1 MIYTARYAV
10 TPSEL
15 ERPRFDLAADI
26 TRQVVQELRRVA
38 RSGDVHVEWVAQCAH
53 PARNGEFVDVPWVPG
68 TPFPLR
74 VRNLLCRGRVE
85 TRSG

>member
-10 TPSEL
+10 SPSEL
-15 ERPRFDLAADI
+15 ERAGFDLAADI
-26 TRQVVQELRRVA
+26 TRQVVENLRSSA
-38 RSGDVHVEWVAQCAH
+38 ISGDVHVEWVAQCAH
-53 PARNGEFVDVPWVPG
+53 PARNGEFVDVPWAPG